1 MAAKMKQS
9 KNLKESAKHPVSLMK
24 WLGVGSSIGLLIA
37 GAVFVVMQATRADV
51 FPIQEVRFVGEFD
64 KVDVSALK
72 AIVEKNIDGNFF
84 TLDVGRIHQL
94 VTNLPWVNFAWI
106 DRKWPGI
113 LQVRVVEEKAVA
125 IWRNETLLNMQGES
139 FVAGTAEEFF
149 DLPVLFGESANEKAL
164 MDVYKVMHAIVQP
177 AGLSVSHLSIDA
189 RHAIKAVLDDSIELF
204 LGRNDFE
211 KKLTRFIRVYGSNF
225 AHIKQKIS
233 RIDLRY
239 SNGFSLFEK
248 KTPSISQIQQTGVP
262 SV

>member
-1 MAAKMKQS
+1 MAAKLKKGKDLKKSS
-9 KNLKESAKHPVSLMK
+9 KNSVSLMK
-24 WLGVGSSIGLLIA
+24 WLGYGSFLGLFIA
-37 GAVFVVMQATRADV
+37 GAVFVGMQATRADV
-51 FPIQEVRFVGEFD
+51 FPIQEIRFVGEFE
-64 KVDVSALK
+64 KVDVIALK

-139 FVAGTAEEFF
+139 FVAGTAKEFF
-149 DLPVLFGESANEKAL
+149 KLPVLFGENANEKKL
-164 MDVYKVMHAIVQP
+164 MEVYKIMHAIVQP
-177 AGLSVSHLSIDA
+177 VGLSVSHLSIDA

-211 KKLTRFIRVYGSNF
+211 EKLTRFIRVYGSNF
-225 AHIKQKIS
+225 AHIKQKIR

-248 KTPSISQIQQTGVP
+248 ETPNISQIQPTGVP